1 MEKKILGWRGR
12 GDLDPCGAGG
22 NMSKVKIYL
31 ISTFFFGLV
40 LLRFAEAWGADWK
53 VYAGTND
60 GIFYYDA
67 ENVIHPSNN
76 TIRIWHKVVF
86 SEKGIRGAVN
96 TFGKDYENLDYSI
109 SLREIN
115 CAEKMFR
122 SLSVT
127 YYSKEGAVL
136 DSSEDYGAEWHS
148 IDPMAIIEGL
158 YQRVCQ

>member
-1 MEKKILGWRGR
+1 MTGR
-12 GDLDPCGAGG
+12 EEWDPCGFKGD
-22 NMSKVKIYL
+22 MSKIKIYFMV
-31 ISTFFFGLV
+31 TFSFGL
-40 LLRFAEAWGADWK
+40 LLPFAEAGGADWR
-53 VYAGTND
+53 VYAGTDD

-67 ENVIHPSNN
+67 ENVIRPSND
-76 TIRIWHKVVF
+76 TVRIWHKVVF

-115 CAEKMFR
+115 CVEKKIR

-136 DSSEDYGAEWHS
+136 DSAVDYGAEWHA

-158 YQRVCQ
+158 YQRVCKKEKEN

>member
-1 MEKKILGWRGR
+1 
-12 GDLDPCGAGG
+12 
-22 NMSKVKIYL
+22 MSKVKIYL
-31 ISTFFFGLV
+31 IGTLFFGLV

-53 VYAGTND
+53 AYAGTDD

-76 TIRIWHKVVF
+76 IIRVWHKVVF
-86 SEKGIRGAVN
+86 SEKGIQGAVR

-115 CAEKMFR
+115 CVEKKVR

-127 YYSKEGAVL
+127 YFSKGGAVL
-136 DSSEDYGAEWHS
+136 DSAGDYGADWHS